1 MSESSASAQFY
12 PAALPPTGPAEP
24 ALWFLFRGARLL
36 VVEEAERAIVPLVMT
51 PAELGL
57 TPLRWQYLGRLV
69 ADDEVTHCFS
79 GELAEETEPP
89 PGMRF
94 ENLRALFPRLSEMHF
109 RLAGRAVQIVD
120 WDRTHQ
126 YCGRC
131 GSPTENQI
139 HDRAKRCPVCGLTN
153 YPRLAPA
160 VIMRVERQDE
170 EGRRIL
176 LGRAT
181 RFPTAMFSVLAGF
194 VEPGETLEECVARE
208 VLEETG
214 IQVKNIRYFGSQ
226 PWPFPHSLMIA
237 FVAEHEAGE
246 IVVDPGEMAEAGWF
260 AAGAL
265 PNVPPPPSIAN
276 RLITSWLEVVGGD
289 KRQAT

>member
-1 MSESSASAQFY
+1 MNEMSSSAEFY
-12 PAALPPTGPAEP
+12 SAALPPTGPAEP

-36 VVEEAERAIVPLVMT
+36 VGDDAGRSVVPLVTT
-51 PAELGL
+51 PAELPL
-57 TPLRWQYLGRLV
+57 SPLRWQYLGRLV

-79 GELAEETEPP
+79 CELDEETAPP
-89 PGMRF
+89 PGMSF
-94 ENLRALFPRLSEMHF
+94 ENLRALFPRLPEMRF

-126 YCGRC
+126 FCGRC

-139 HDRAKRCPVCGLTN
+139 HDRAKRCPACGLTN

-160 VIMRVERQDE
+160 VIMRVEREDE
-170 EGRRIL
+170 GRRRIL

-181 RFPTAMFSVLAGF
+181 RFPSAMFSVLAGF
-194 VEPGETLEECVARE
+194 VEPGETLEECVTRE
-208 VLEETG
+208 VWEETS
-214 IQVKNIRYFGSQ
+214 IRVTNIRYFGSQ

-237 FVAEHEAGE
+237 FVADYAGGE
-246 IVVDPGEMAEAGWF
+246 IVVDPGEMAEAHWF
-260 AAGAL
+260 SADAL

-276 RLITSWLEVVGGD
+276 RLITSWLEAD
-289 KRQAT
+289 NT